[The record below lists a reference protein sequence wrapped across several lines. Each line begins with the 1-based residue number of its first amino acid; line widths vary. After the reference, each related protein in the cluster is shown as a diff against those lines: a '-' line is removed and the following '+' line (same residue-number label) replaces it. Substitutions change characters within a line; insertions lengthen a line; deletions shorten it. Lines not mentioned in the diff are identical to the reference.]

1 MDLIDCWEINQL
13 FETAKADRV
22 KQSFNTH
29 STL

>member
-22 KQSFNTH
+22 KQSTH